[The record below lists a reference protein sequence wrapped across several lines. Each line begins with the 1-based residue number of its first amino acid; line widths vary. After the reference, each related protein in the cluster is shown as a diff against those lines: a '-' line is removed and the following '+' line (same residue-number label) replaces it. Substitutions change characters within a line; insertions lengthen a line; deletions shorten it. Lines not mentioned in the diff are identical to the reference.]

1 MQITQKL
8 CKWRKMD
15 TAAVEVKNY
24 ISDLDTVKEIIE
36 YSKWAIHPVNLNY
49 CYLKI
54 FRDGSV
60 VRATFLCASL
70 SRC

>member
-8 CKWRKMD
+8 CKWRKTLAD

-49 CYLKI
+49 RY
-54 FRDGSV
+54 SV
-60 VRATFLCASL
+60 
-70 SRC
+70 